1 LPNAHAVCFPYG
13 TVNAAIC
20 ERFIPGYKSPNACD
34 AIAASPFPDSDNE
47 VERAQHPMQ
56 AKTCTSHFPRNAT
69 VASNHL
75 RGNSRL
81 LLNVDRSLANP
92 RI

>member
-1 LPNAHAVCFPYG
+1 VRIRGLPNAHAVCFPYG

-56 AKTCTSHFPRNAT
+56 AKLALLTFPEMPPSHLTTCAGT
-69 VASNHL
+69 VGYFSM
-75 RGNSRL
+75 
-81 LLNVDRSLANP
+81 
-92 RI
+92 